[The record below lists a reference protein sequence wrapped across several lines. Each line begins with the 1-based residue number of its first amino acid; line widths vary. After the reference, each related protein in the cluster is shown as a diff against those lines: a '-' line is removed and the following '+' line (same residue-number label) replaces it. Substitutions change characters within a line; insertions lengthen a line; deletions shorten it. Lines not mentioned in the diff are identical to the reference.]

1 MTRFRM
7 PTAVENWS
15 DKAAQAFD
23 NQDFAMTIRYCIK
36 ALSLDPAFATARNLK
51 MIAEQRSA
59 IALLKQALLHIPFL
73 HF

>member
-36 ALSLDPAFATARNLK
+36 ALSLDPSFPAAQKLK
-51 MIAEQRSA
+51 IIAEQRSA
-59 IALLKQALLHIPFL
+59 IAILKR
-73 HF
+73 

>member
-1 MTRFRM
+1 M

-36 ALSLDPAFATARNLK
+36 ALSLDPSFPAALK
-51 MIAEQRSA
+51 LKTIAERCSA
-59 IALLKQALLHIPFL
+59 IAILRLPVFPCSSAQLVHPSF
-73 HF
+73 

>member
-36 ALSLDPAFATARNLK
+36 ALSLDPAFSAAQKLK

-59 IALLKQALLHIPFL
+59 IAIL
-73 HF
+73 